1 MKKMIIMLAVVGA
14 VQIAGAKSIKVRS
27 KIVINKKVFVVRA
40 PQKFTDA
47 FIKTIHEDLKQ
58 YLIKRKAL
66 HHYVSEVYA
75 QRGDRGLKL
84 FKMRGRSGSAGM
96 LRVSFR
102 WRKSRK
108 GKNYWTNMQEGFEHE
123 LEKKARKKIKE
134 DKKNEAK

>member
-1 MKKMIIMLAVVGA
+1 MRNILVIILMLGT
-14 VQIAGAKSIKVRS
+14 VQIGSAKSIKVQS

-75 QRGDRGLKL
+75 QRGELGLKL
-84 FKMRGRSGSAGM
+84 FKMKGRSGSAGM

-102 WRKSRK
+102 WRESRK
-108 GKNYWTNMQEGFEHE
+108 GRNYWRNIQDGFTHE
-123 LEKKARKKIKE
+123 LEKKARKKSI
-134 DKKNEAK
+134 EAKKGSV